1 LNGLAVEST
10 PRGRC
15 AFTQIIVLGIYK
27 MHRRSGFTLVEL
39 LVVIAIIGVLVG
51 LLLPAVQ
58 SAREAARRSSCTNN
72 LKQIGL
78 AVQNS
83 HDTRNKFPEGRV
95 RTEAKNTAAP
105 WNTENI
111 SWMAR
116 ILPYMEEGALYD
128 AIDFEQSPGWGGV
141 NAAVMKN
148 KVAPFR
154 CPSDGGQGK
163 VAWVAPN
170 GAKVRG
176 GVPDINRFGQGQ
188 TNYVANAG
196 DSFQLGTRARD
207 NLSRGVVFSHRYR
220 QSEPAGPGKVDMAS
234 CTDGTSKTIWASEV
248 VIGHPFLATNSSLRT
263 FASLTNASPTNN
275 GCPTSGTPATN
286 GRQQI
291 GASWFEGYFAQHIAF
306 STMMTPN
313 SRLFDC
319 TANSN
324 DLAVASRSKH
334 PGLVQC
340 VAVDGS
346 VHSVQDSID
355 WAVWRYLGCKDDA
368 EPASFD
374 R

>member
-1 LNGLAVEST
+1 M
-10 PRGRC
+10 
-15 AFTQIIVLGIYK
+15 K
-27 MHRRSGFTLVEL
+27 RRSGFTLVEL

-58 SAREAARRSSCTNN
+58 SAREAARRSSCSNN

-78 AVQNS
+78 AVQNF
-83 HDTRNKFPEGRV
+83 HDTRNMFPEGRRRSD
-95 RTEAKNTAAP
+95 RTSGTPLGNSAAP
-105 WNTENI
+105 WNSMNI
-111 SWMAR
+111 GWMAR
-116 ILPYMEEGALYD
+116 ILPYMEETALYD
-128 AIDFEQSPGWGGV
+128 LIDFDQNPGWGGV
-141 NAAVMKN
+141 NNNNGIAQRS
-148 KVAPFR
+148 KVAPYR

-163 VAWVAPN
+163 VAWMAPN

-188 TNYVANAG
+188 TNYVANNG
-196 DSFQLGTRARD
+196 DSIVLGTRAGD
-207 NLSRGVVFSHRYR
+207 SASRGVVFSHRYR
-220 QSEPAGPGKVDMAS
+220 QSEPAGPGKINMAS

-248 VIGHPFLATNSSLRT
+248 VIGHPFLATNSTLGALAAT
-263 FASLTNASPTNN
+263 EANN
-275 GCPTSGTPATN
+275 GCPTSGTPGTN

-306 STMMTPN
+306 STAMAPN
-313 SRLFDC
+313 SKLFDC

-324 DLAVASRSKH
+324 NLAVASRSKH
-334 PGLVQC
+334 PGLVLC

>member
-1 LNGLAVEST
+1 M
-10 PRGRC
+10 
-15 AFTQIIVLGIYK
+15 K
-27 MHRRSGFTLVEL
+27 RRSGFTLVEL

-58 SAREAARRSSCTNN
+58 SAREAARRSSCSNN

-78 AVQNS
+78 AVQNY
-83 HDTRNKFPEGRV
+83 HDTRNMFPEGR
-95 RTEAKNTAAP
+95 RRSDKTSGTPLGNSAAP
-105 WNTENI
+105 WNSMNI
-111 SWMAR
+111 GWMAR
-116 ILPYMEEGALYD
+116 ILPYMEETALYSGINFD
-128 AIDFEQSPGWGGV
+128 QSPGWGG
-141 NAAVMKN
+141 AATGN
-148 KVAPFR
+148 GIAQRSKVAAYR

-220 QSEPAGPGKVDMAS
+220 QTEPAGPGKVDMAS